1 MALLY
6 AETRRR
12 RQTPARVQL
21 IRAEEETRVPST
33 GAVGSV
39 QEAEVTMP
47 GELVEQ
53 FWKPE
58 YLERL
63 ARSYWRHL
71 NRATLGLIRIVYT
84 ENARAAVLLS
94 RHLPLLTFHAPEY
107 DTSAE
112 QGCVTWRIE
121 RGLLVSKR
129 GRDDGYLRIK
139 VERQRAA
146 ASGLE
151 AGVGADEILHVHLE
165 VKNFYPLLR
174 GGGRFARFGAWFY
187 AQTQLRIHVLLCN
200 AFLRSLARLD
210 LPPSRVGALTGEIT
224 PGEDSV

>member
-1 MALLY
+1 MALLA
-6 AETRRR
+6 AEKRRHK
-12 RQTPARVQL
+12 TLARVRL
-21 IRAEEETRVPST
+21 IRAEEDVRVPAT

-53 FWKPE
+53 LWKPE

-84 ENARAAVLLS
+84 ENARAAVLVT

-107 DTSAE
+107 EASAE

-121 RGLLVSKR
+121 RGLLVSKQ
-129 GRDDGYLRIK
+129 GRDAGYLRIK
-139 VERQRAA
+139 VERERARA
-146 ASGLE
+146 EPEDVAVTEEVLN
-151 AGVGADEILHVHLE
+151 VHLE

-174 GGGRFARFGAWFY
+174 GGGRFARFGAWLY

-200 AFLRSLARLD
+200 AFLRSLARLE
-210 LPPSRVGALTGEIT
+210 LPPSRVGALAGEIT
-224 PGEDSV
+224 

>member
-1 MALLY
+1 MALLA
-6 AETRRR
+6 AEKRRHK
-12 RQTPARVQL
+12 TPARVRL
-21 IRAEEETRVPST
+21 IRAEEDVRVPAT
-33 GAVGSV
+33 GAVGSI

-53 FWKPE
+53 LWKPE

-84 ENARAAVLLS
+84 ENARAAVLIT
-94 RHLPLLTFHAPEY
+94 RRLPLLTFHAPEY
-107 DTSAE
+107 EASAV
-112 QGCVTWRIE
+112 QGCVTWRIA
-121 RGLLVSKR
+121 RGLLVSKQ
-129 GRDDGYLRIK
+129 GRDGGYLRIK
-139 VERQRAA
+139 VERTRPRAE
-146 ASGLE
+146 SE
-151 AGVGADEILHVHLE
+151 TGVVSEEVLSVHLE

-174 GGGRFARFGAWFY
+174 GGGSFARFGAWLY

-210 LPPSRVGALTGEIT
+210 LPPSRVGALAGEIT
-224 PGEDSV
+224 